1 MVALTVFLKRTW
13 HRQLDVWHIADVT
26 NGAKGSD

>member
-1 MVALTVFLKRTW
+1 MVASTVFLKRIW
-13 HRQLDVWHIADVT
+13 HRQLDVWQITDVT